1 MRSSIWG
8 MVNMA
13 KKNKEKYIN
22 REVSWLSFN
31 ERVLRLA
38 TDSSIPLIERIRFLG
53 IFSNNLDEF
62 YRVRVATLQR
72 ARKFSSKPID
82 QMDFNPSETLVEIHK
97 RIVALQEKYE
107 EVFKQLTKALASE
120 NIVLIDEKQVKK
132 EHVAFVENYFINEV
146 RPFLVPVM
154 LNARTPLPPLNEKR
168 LYLAIELV
176 DKAKPKS
183 PQYAMVELFG
193 KLPRFIVLPPIG
205 NKNYVM
211 FLEDLVR
218 YHLDKLFG
226 VFKYDEAKAYAIK
239 MTRDAELDLD
249 DDLSKSLVDKM
260 SRSLHQRKKGE
271 YVRINYDGQM
281 PQEFLQFIIKK
292 TKAKHQDNLVAGGRY
307 HNRSDLMKFPYFG
320 KDELVYEKAQPI
332 PHPLLSSSKSILQ
345 ALSKEDALLHFPYH
359 SFSYIIQMLAEAAI
373 DPAVK
378 TIRICLY
385 RVANNSQVINALINA
400 ARNGKRV
407 IAVVEV
413 QARFDEEHNITITNV
428 LHEAGVRVI
437 PGVQGLKVHSKLIQ
451 ISRKEGTRTM
461 RYMHIGSGNLNEK
474 TATVYSDIS
483 LLTANKEI
491 GREVRKLFQFFESNF
506 QRNLHKH
513 LIVSPFNTRR
523 RITELINNE
532 IELQKKGKEGRI
544 ILKLNNLVDASMINK
559 LYDASRAGVKVQL
572 IIRGICSLI
581 PGVDGM
587 SENIRVVSVLGR
599 YLEHSRILFFANGG
613 KPLYYISSADWMTRN
628 IDHRIEVTAPIADA
642 KLKEELQQILD
653 IQLDENAKSFIV
665 DKSMKNDFPTP
676 AKGNQLFSVQQ
687 KTFEYLNNQK

>member
-1 MRSSIWG
+1 
-8 MVNMA
+8 MA

-22 REVSWLSFN
+22 REISWLSFN
-31 ERVLRLA
+31 ERVLKLA
-38 TDSSIPLIERIRFLG
+38 MDSSIPLIERVRFLG

-72 ARKFSSKPID
+72 ARKFSVKPID
-82 QMDFNPSETLVEIHK
+82 QMDFNPADTLIAIHK
-97 RIVALQEKYE
+97 RIVVLQEKYE
-107 EVFKQLTKALASE
+107 EVFKQLTKALATQ

-132 EHVAFVENYFINEV
+132 EHREFVENYFKNEV
-146 RPFLVPVM
+146 RPFLIPII
-154 LNARTPLPPLNEKR
+154 LNQRTPLPPLNEKR
-168 LYLAIELV
+168 LYLAVELI
-176 DKAKPKS
+176 DKSSSKS
-183 PQYAMVELFG
+183 PQYSLIELFG
-193 KLPRFIVLPPIG
+193 NLPRFIVLPPIG

-218 YHLDKLFG
+218 YHLDKLFSI
-226 VFKYDEAKAYAIK
+226 FKYDEAKAYAIK

-292 TKAKHQDNLVAGGRY
+292 TKAKHQDNLVSGGRY

-320 KDELVYEKAQPI
+320 KDDLVFEKAQPI
-332 PHPLLSSSKSILQ
+332 PHPVLNSHKSIFQ
-345 ALSKEDALLHFPYH
+345 ALDEQDVLLHFPYH

-373 DPAVK
+373 DPTVK

-407 IAVVEV
+407 VAVVEV

-451 ISRKEGTRTM
+451 ISRKVGNRTM
-461 RYMHIGSGNLNEK
+461 RYVHIGSGNLNEK

-483 LLTANKEI
+483 LLTANKEV

-506 QRNLHKH
+506 QRNVHKQ

-523 RITELINNE
+523 RIGELINNE
-532 IELQKKGKEGRI
+532 IELVKKGKGGSI
-544 ILKLNNLVDASMINK
+544 TLKLNNLVDAGMINK
-559 LYDASRAGVKVQL
+559 LYDASRSGVKIQL

-581 PGVDGM
+581 PGVQGM

-599 YLEHSRILFFANGG
+599 YLEHSRILVFGNAG

-628 IDHRIEVTAPIADA
+628 IDHRIEVTAPITDT
-642 KLKEELQQILD
+642 KLKGELQQILD
-653 IQLDENAKSFIV
+653 IQLEENAKSFIV
-665 DKSMKNDFPTP
+665 DKSMKNDFPLS
-676 AKGNQLFSVQQ
+676 AKGSKLFNVQD
-687 KTFEYLNNQK
+687 KTYEILRDKK